1 MMQQPK
7 ASIEEAGVTKN
18 IESCTADNG
27 YWRDDLPIES
37 IEANGPEL
45 FIAVQKDSKQRE
57 QCATDG
63 HSSERIPAEESPR
76 ERMGRKLRTKRGK
89 AKYKLRSQTVE
100 PVFGQIKA
108 AMGIYGFMRRGL
120 DAVRSEWKLIC
131 SCHNLMK
138 LFRAFG
144 VVPTT

>member
-1 MMQQPK
+1 MRVPVS
-7 ASIEEAGVTKN
+7 AWDE
-18 IESCTADNG
+18 
-27 YWRDDLPIES
+27 
-37 IEANGPEL
+37 
-45 FIAVQKDSKQRE
+45 DSKLNG
-57 QCATDG
+57 A
-63 HSSERIPAEESPR
+63 
-76 ERMGRKLRTKRGK
+76 KRNTNC
-89 AKYKLRSQTVE
+89 RSQTVE

-108 AMGIYGFMRRGL
+108 AMGIYGFMRRGM